1 MKAKAN
7 APMRLMLD
15 IREWKEQTATLTPLE
30 CAALLAMKM
39 HYWRIGQIPDRD
51 AALAQITGMGIKEWK
66 EARQGLE
73 PLFIIGEGEWFR
85 TDWNEE
91 LEAAYVALKK
101 YSEASK
107 TANKVR
113 WDKQKRRV
121 SASDSESDSESG
133 SESGKDSDSHPAS
146 LLKYKGKAPSQEVDG
161 FVSAD
166 AELEQA
172 VSAIESG
179 WKEAA
184 NV

>member
-1 MKAKAN
+1 MAAKTPLN
-7 APMRLMLD
+7 LLID
-15 IREWKEQTATLTPLE
+15 IRMWKEQTATLTPSEHGAFLN
-30 CAALLAMKM
+30 LKM

-51 AALAQITGMGIKEWK
+51 TSLAQIVGMGIKEWK
-66 EARQGLE
+66 DARQGLE
-73 PLFIIGEGEWFR
+73 PLFIVGDGEWFR

-91 LEAAYVALKK
+91 LEAAYAALKK

-107 TANKVR
+107 TANKAR

-121 SASDSESDSESG
+121 SASDSESG

-146 LLKYKGKAPSQEVDG
+146 LLKYKDKAPSQEMDG
-161 FVSAD
+161 FVSAE

-179 WKEAA
+179 WKEVV

>member
-1 MKAKAN
+1 MKAKTPLN
-7 APMRLMLD
+7 LLID
-15 IREWKEQTATLTPLE
+15 IRMWKEQTATLTPSEHGAFLK
-30 CAALLAMKM
+30 LKM

-51 AALAQITGMGIKEWK
+51 AALAQIVGMGIKEWK
-66 EARQGLE
+66 DARQGLE
-73 PLFIIGEGEWFR
+73 PLFIVGKGEWLR

-91 LEAAYVALKK
+91 LEAAYAAVRKA
-101 YSEASK
+101 SEASK
-107 TANKVR
+107 TANKAR
-113 WDKQKRRV
+113 WDKQRRRV
-121 SASDSESDSESG
+121 SVSDSESG
-133 SESGKDSDSHPAS
+133 SESGKESGSHPAS
-146 LLKYKGKAPSQEVDG
+146 LLKYKDKAPSQEMVG